1 MASDRRTHTIT
12 HTSWQMIFVL
22 LDSFQGKKRVS
33 TRSLLKKLQRC
44 TVSKKKRCA
53 LAANILGK
61 IGMCIYIIQK
71 YHLGSAKDSTIPGH
85 WKYYN
90 KEKEMPRIVQ
100 SKYFVYQVSKCQIP
114 ERVTV
119 PPSNCLTETEFRVAN
134 YCFISEFRVSDPCQ
148 FTGVPKCTM
157 RLC

>member
-1 MASDRRTHTIT
+1 
-12 HTSWQMIFVL
+12 
-22 LDSFQGKKRVS
+22 VS

-44 TVSKKKRCA
+44 TLSKKKRCT

-61 IGMCIYIIQK
+61 IGMCIHIIQK
-71 YHLGSAKDSTIPGH
+71 HHLGSAKDSTIPGH

-100 SKYFVYQVSKCQIP
+100 RKYFVYQVSKCQIP

-119 PPSNCLTETEFRVAN
+119 PPCNCLTETECQLLFHFR
-134 YCFISEFRVSDPCQ
+134 IQGFRP
-148 FTGVPKCTM
+148 VPIHRRPEMHNAVMLTLK
-157 RLC
+157 RLRF